1 MSRPPLPGRYG
12 RHEAA
17 AVRALGTDKHVMLEK
32 PMAPSVAECDRI
44 MQAAAK
50 HNGVFLLAEN
60 SSYW

>member
-1 MSRPPLPGRYG
+1 M
-12 RHEAA
+12 
-17 AVRALGTDKHVMLEK
+17 RALGTDKHVMLEK